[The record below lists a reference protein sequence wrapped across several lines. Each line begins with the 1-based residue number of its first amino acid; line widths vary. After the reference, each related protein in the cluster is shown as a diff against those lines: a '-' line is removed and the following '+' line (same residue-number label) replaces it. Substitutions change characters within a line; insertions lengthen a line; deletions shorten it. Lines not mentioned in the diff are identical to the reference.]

1 MKKNKVTFWIATGIV
16 SAIML
21 FSAIGYFT
29 DPEMQEAFTQLGF
42 PDYFRV
48 ELGIA
53 KILGAIALLIPGL
66 SYRLKLFTYF
76 GLGIV
81 AFSAII
87 AHIASNDP
95 ISMTM
100 VAAVIF
106 IALIVSYI
114 YYHKLNPAVK
124 A

>member
-1 MKKNKVTFWIATGIV
+1 MKTNRITFWIATIIV

-21 FSAIGYFT
+21 FSGIGYFL
-29 DPEMQEAFTQLGF
+29 DAEMQEAFRDLGF

-53 KILGAIALLIPGL
+53 KILGAIALLIPRL

-81 AFSAII
+81 SFSAII

-95 ISMTM
+95 ISMTIM
-100 VAAVIF
+100 AAVIF
-106 IALIVSYI
+106 LALIVSYI
-114 YYHKLNPAVK
+114 YYHKIYPAMN

>member
-1 MKKNKVTFWIATGIV
+1 MKTNKIIFWISTGIV

-29 DPEMQEAFTQLGF
+29 DPEMQEAFTDLGF
-42 PDYFRV
+42 PDYFRI

-53 KILGAIALLIPGL
+53 KILGAIALLIPRL
-66 SYRLKLFTYF
+66 SYKLKLFAYF
-76 GLGIV
+76 GLGTV
-81 AFSAII
+81 SFSAIV

-100 VAAVIF
+100 VAVVIF

-114 YYHKLNPAVK
+114 YYHKLNPTLK

>member
-1 MKKNKVTFWIATGIV
+1 MKTNRITFWISTGIV

-29 DPEMQEAFTQLGF
+29 DPEMQEAFKDLGF
-42 PDYFRV
+42 PVYFRV

-53 KILGAIALLIPGL
+53 KILGAIALLIPRL
-66 SYRLKLFTYF
+66 SYKLKLFAYF

-81 AFSAII
+81 SFSAII

-95 ISMTM
+95 ISMTIL
-100 VAAVIF
+100 AAVIF

-114 YYHKLNPAVK
+114 YYHKINPAVK

>member
-1 MKKNKVTFWIATGIV
+1 MLYNYIDNLIKTKKKK
-16 SAIML
+16 AI
-21 FSAIGYFT
+21 
-29 DPEMQEAFTQLGF
+29 TQLGF
-42 PDYFRV
+42 PEYFRV

>member
-1 MKKNKVTFWIATGIV
+1 MKTNKIIFWISTTIV

-29 DPEMQEAFTQLGF
+29 DPEMQEAIRDLGF
-42 PDYFRV
+42 PDYFRI

-53 KILGAIALLIPGL
+53 KILGAIALLIPRL
-66 SYRLKLFTYF
+66 SYKLKLFAYF

-81 AFSAII
+81 SFSAII

-100 VAAVIF
+100 VAVVIF

-114 YYHKLNPAVK
+114 YYHKLNPTLK